1 MLALL
6 FLIAYRIIL
15 PHASFIVLI
24 YIYIYMAYIFNFF
37 DNIILKILIM
47 YDFSFANELLLKLRK
62 ESYYIAVKP
71 IH

>member
-1 MLALL
+1 MLTLL

-15 PHASFIVLI
+15 PHASFIVL
-24 YIYIYMAYIFNFF
+24 IYIYMAYIFNFF

-62 ESYYIAVKP
+62 ESYIAVKP

>member
-15 PHASFIVLI
+15 PHASFIVL
-24 YIYIYMAYIFNFF
+24 IYIYMAYIFNFF

-62 ESYYIAVKP
+62 ESYIAVKP